1 MSQVNAD
8 NQQLLTQMLASDS
21 KLMNDLNTFN
31 AKYAKY
37 IKCNDIATI
46 STTCNPTDLNCCT
59 SADKN
64 IKNVLDSQKILNDD
78 IDAINKL
85 ITGNKDKLI
94 SHSAYDASFNHILKQ
109 EVEIKRLRSELD
121 IKLRQIYKI
130 DNTLIPDTLS
140 QSDSVLY
147 TGILFTI
154 LATTALYFTF
164 TKL

>member
-1 MSQVNAD
+1 MSQVNTD

-37 IKCNDIATI
+37 IKCNDSTTI
-46 STTCNPTDLNCCT
+46 STTCSPTDLNCCT

-64 IKNVLDSQKILNDD
+64 IKNLLDSQKILNDD
-78 IDAINKL
+78 MDSINKL
-85 ITGNKDKLI
+85 ITGNKDKMI
-94 SHSAYDASFNHILKQ
+94 SPSAYDASFNHILK
-109 EVEIKRLRSELD
+109 EETEIKRLRHELD
-121 IKLRQIYKI
+121 TKLKQIYKI
-130 DNTLIPDTLS
+130 DNTQIPDSIS
-140 QSDSVLY
+140 QNDSVLY